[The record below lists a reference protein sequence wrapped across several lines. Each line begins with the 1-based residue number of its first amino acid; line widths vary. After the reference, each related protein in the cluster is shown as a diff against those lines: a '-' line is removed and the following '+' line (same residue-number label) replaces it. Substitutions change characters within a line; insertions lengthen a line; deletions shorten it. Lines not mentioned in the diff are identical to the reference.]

1 VERLALLVLGLWL
14 GLLVASSAVATVNFR
29 TVDRLLGPGQR
40 PELARTLEPVPPE
53 GRRFAL
59 RHLVSEVNRWIFRT
73 GGIAQLA
80 LAAAV
85 TVLLWPAG
93 GTPRWLALA
102 ALAITAVQAVG
113 LAGAI
118 ASFGRPLDFV
128 PRPSLRFAAR
138 GLRHRRHGE
147 SAAARR
153 ALGPAAAPAAGLSG
167 VAPAPHPTPRPQG
180 VDAENQDL
188 TPAGA
193 SPAVA
198 CAAHAP

>member
-1 VERLALLVLGLWL
+1 VERFALLVLGLWL

-59 RHLVSEVNRWIFRT
+59 RHVVSEVNRWIFRA

-93 GTPRWLALA
+93 GSLRWLALA
-102 ALAITAVQAVG
+102 ALAITAAQAVG

-128 PRPSLRFAAR
+128 PRPLPAD
-138 GLRHRRHGE
+138 L
-147 SAAARR
+147 ARR
-153 ALGPAAAPAAGLSG
+153 FGLLHGAYVIGDMVKALLLMSLAALLLRRPAA
-167 VAPAPHPTPRPQG
+167 
-180 VDAENQDL
+180 
-188 TPAGA
+188 
-193 SPAVA
+193 
-198 CAAHAP
+198 

>member
-1 VERLALLVLGLWL
+1 MERFALLVLGLWL

-29 TVDRLLGPGQR
+29 TVDRLLGPGQS

-59 RHLVSEVNRWIFRT
+59 RHVVSEVNRWIFRA

-85 TVLLWPAG
+85 TVLLWSAG
-93 GTPRWLALA
+93 GSLRWLALA
-102 ALAITAVQAVG
+102 ALAITAAQAVG

-128 PRPSLRFAAR
+128 PRPLPAD
-138 GLRHRRHGE
+138 L
-147 SAAARR
+147 ARR
-153 ALGPAAAPAAGLSG
+153 FGLLHGAYVIGDMVKALLLVSLAALLLR
-167 VAPAPHPTPRPQG
+167 RPS
-180 VDAENQDL
+180 A
-188 TPAGA
+188 
-193 SPAVA
+193 
-198 CAAHAP
+198 